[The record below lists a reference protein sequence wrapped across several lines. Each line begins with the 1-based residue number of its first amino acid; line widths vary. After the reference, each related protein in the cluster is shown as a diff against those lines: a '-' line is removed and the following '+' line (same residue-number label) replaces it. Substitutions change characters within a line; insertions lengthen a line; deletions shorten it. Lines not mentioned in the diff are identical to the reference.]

1 MILVMITGLLQSC
14 KLSRV
19 KRKENAIDF
28 VCGKLVLL
36 QLRMWT
42 VFLLGFG
49 TIPFQTFV
57 AGWPVV
63 LRYTYAYFIT
73 SLSLLWPRYLA
84 GWLAVSIAAQ
94 VTYLIQVLYTIV
106 LADATAESK
115 GGIHSSLMIIN
126 FFFSSEYVC
135 YVVAR
140 NKTILLHFPMCV
152 WTSVSWWIESKSC
165 RRRRCFLSSLSTHNL
180 GALSCEFNQTDICSY
195 IATSV

>member
-1 MILVMITGLLQSC
+1 MWEISAAATQNVNGIS
-14 KLSRV
+14 SW
-19 KRKENAIDF
+19 
-28 VCGKLVLL
+28 
-36 QLRMWT
+36 LRHNS
-42 VFLLGFG
+42 VSD
-49 TIPFQTFV
+49 IR
-57 AGWPVV
+57 GWPVV

-115 GGIHSSLMIIN
+115 GGIHSSLVIIN

-152 WTSVSWWIESKSC
+152 
-165 RRRRCFLSSLSTHNL
+165 
-180 GALSCEFNQTDICSY
+180 
-195 IATSV
+195 